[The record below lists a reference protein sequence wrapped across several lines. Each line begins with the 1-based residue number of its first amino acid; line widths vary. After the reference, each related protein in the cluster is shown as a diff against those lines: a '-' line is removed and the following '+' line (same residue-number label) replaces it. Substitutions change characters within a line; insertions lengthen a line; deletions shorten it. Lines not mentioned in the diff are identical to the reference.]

1 MESAINFI
9 WMQWIMY
16 VFNHSIDYLIS
27 SFLDESGIVSSL
39 STILSKA
46 GIQIIYLSTSITD
59 YILVPS
65 YKINDAVKVLQEHGK
80 VLNEPLFEFDNLDNM
95 DRYIDSEKTVFSLK
109 QMFEEFSTPSTIQTI
124 PKPPFECNLLPDR
137 LILCRYGF

>member
-1 MESAINFI
+1 
-9 WMQWIMY
+9 MQWIMY